1 MTSAIDAFLDHP
13 VWCDTHRSRLI
24 PLGET
29 AQVRRHGR
37 GEILF
42 KRFHPADQLLL
53 LREGSVAHETGGD
66 SEGGSWPMGNV
77 AWPWAALG
85 WSGFLPQRRNGTT
98 ARTLTPVEL
107 VSWEHDNLARS
118 FYSDPLLAVSF
129 FRIVLD
135 SVRRQFEWIR
145 GERLAAQS
153 RGPVHDRPPAVA
165 ERHARQA
172 FAPGI
177 ITALRRSAFFAQF
190 DDAALQRLAA
200 NAELTRCDPGTEL
213 VAQGEFLD
221 GLWVLAGG
229 SADSFFSTRE
239 VDGGGLGAGH
249 GGGGGESRGEGAGES
264 RGEGAGESRAEGAG
278 ESQGENA
285 GESQGER
292 LVRFLSLPARG
303 GVAAGVPTVN
313 GGFRA
318 EATVRAVSPCWFYRI
333 PTESIESL
341 IKEDPEFGRSF
352 AQRQLT
358 RLSHLIA
365 AARVPKPSADE
376 EPEIVALKSVLHQN
390 QARIPVTSELH
401 KVPHLLAHRLTTRS
415 ALASLGNVRGT
426 GSYAERA
433 VARVC
438 SDMLAG
444 VQAEVGFYE
453 EVLNAYAAV
462 TDVPEDSSPAELRGR
477 CDRIMNMA
485 FSHLRTEIRGREH
498 LPESPGHIAIINH
511 LCCPAYYQLPNDY
524 HFSFD
529 TAFVSVLLRTA
540 YGESPVRVVR
550 QSPGVEYGHNLFYSR
565 LGHITV
571 PTLESGI
578 ETTSPDEL
586 ERLRREAAEEFF
598 RQGRAA
604 IRRGE
609 NVLICPEGQCQKS
622 VNSPA
627 RFYSGAFRLALKTEP
642 EPYIVPIA
650 IAGFD
655 RRFKDVRLVALVQ
668 PPFLLS
674 EAMARQGTDDLREF
688 LDDYRARFA
697 SAVKDAQR
705 LSRRA

>member
-13 VWCDTHRSRLI
+13 VWCDTHRARLI

-29 AQVRRHGR
+29 AKARRCGP

-53 LREGSVAHETGGD
+53 LRKGSVGHEIGGEG
-66 SEGGSWPMGNV
+66 EGGSWPMGNV

-85 WSGFLPQRRNGTT
+85 WSGLLPPRRNGTM

-107 VSWEHDNLARS
+107 VSWQHDDLAS
-118 FYSDPLLAVSF
+118 IFYSDPLLAVSF

-145 GERLAAQS
+145 GERLAARSQ
-153 RGPVHDRPPAVA
+153 GPGY
-165 ERHARQA
+165 ERRAATGEPHSRQA

-190 DDAALQRLAA
+190 DDSALQRLAA
-200 NAELTRCDPGTEL
+200 DAKLTRCDPGTDL
-213 VAQGEFLD
+213 VRQDEPLS

-229 SADSFFSTRE
+229 SADSYFATRDGE
-239 VDGGGLGAGH
+239 GSGAAGQGGGAG
-249 GGGGGESRGEGAGES
+249 G
-264 RGEGAGESRAEGAG
+264 
-278 ESQGENA
+278 
-285 GESQGER
+285 SQGER
-292 LVRFLSLPARG
+292 LVRFVSLPARG
-303 GVAAGVPTVN
+303 GVAAGVPTLD
-313 GGFRA
+313 GGYRA

-333 PTESIESL
+333 PTQSIESL
-341 IKEDPEFGRSF
+341 IAEDPEFGRSF
-352 AQRQLT
+352 VQRQLA
-358 RLSHLIA
+358 RLSHLIT

-376 EPEIVALKSVLHQN
+376 EPEIVALKSLLQQN

-415 ALASLGNVRGT
+415 ALACLGNVRGT
-426 GSYAERA
+426 ASYAERA

-438 SDMLAG
+438 SDVLAG
-444 VQAEVGFYE
+444 VQAEVAFYE

-462 TDVPEDSSPAELRGR
+462 TGAPEDSQPASLRRR
-477 CDRIMNMA
+477 CDRIMAMA
-485 FSHLRTEIRGREH
+485 FDHLRTEVRGTEH
-498 LPESPGHIAIINH
+498 LPESPGHVVIINH

-529 TAFVSVLLRTA
+529 TAFISVLLNSCYR
-540 YGESPVRVVR
+540 ESPVRVVR
-550 QSPGVEYGHNLFYSR
+550 QSPGAEYGHSLFYSR

-586 ERLRREAAEEFF
+586 EELRREAAEAFF
-598 RQGRAA
+598 RRGQAA
-604 IRRGE
+604 LGRGE

-627 RFYSGAFRLALKTEP
+627 RFYSGAFRLAQKTEP

-655 RRFKDVRLVALVQ
+655 RRFKDAGLVALVQ
-668 PPFLLS
+668 PPFRLS
-674 EAMARQGTDDLREF
+674 QAMARHGTNDLRGF
-688 LDDYRARFA
+688 LDAYRSKFA
-697 SAVKDAQR
+697 VAVNDAQR
-705 LSRRA
+705 LSQSTFARS

>member
-1 MTSAIDAFLDHP
+1 MTSSIDAFLDHP
-13 VWCDTHRSRLI
+13 VWSDTHRARLI

-29 AQVRRHGR
+29 AQVRRHEPGK
-37 GEILF
+37 ILF

-53 LREGSVAHETGGD
+53 LREGSVAHETGD
-66 SEGGSWPMGNV
+66 DDEGGSWPMGNV
-77 AWPWAALG
+77 AWPWAVLG

-98 ARTLTPVEL
+98 ARALSPVEL
-107 VSWEHDNLARS
+107 VSWEHDDLARI

-153 RGPVHDRPPAVA
+153 HGPIYDRPPATGEQHV
-165 ERHARQA
+165 RQA
-172 FAPGI
+172 FATGV

-190 DDAALQRLAA
+190 DDSALQRLAA
-200 NAELTRCDPGTEL
+200 SAELTRCDPGTEL
-213 VAQGEFLD
+213 VRQDESLS

-229 SADSFFSTRE
+229 SADSFFSTCE
-239 VDGGGLGAGH
+239 GDGGGKGADNGD
-249 GGGGGESRGEGAGES
+249 GAKEN
-264 RGEGAGESRAEGAG
+264 
-278 ESQGENA
+278 QG
-285 GESQGER
+285 QR

-303 GVAAGVPTVN
+303 GVAAGVPTVD
-313 GGFRA
+313 GKFRA
-318 EATVRAVSPCWFYRI
+318 EATVRAVSTCWFYLI
-333 PTESIESL
+333 PTGSIETA
-341 IKEDPEFGRSF
+341 IAGDPEFGRSF
-352 AQRQLT
+352 AQRHLA
-358 RLSHLIA
+358 RLSHLIT

-376 EPEIVALKSVLHQN
+376 EPEMVALKSVLQQN

-401 KVPHLLAHRLTTRS
+401 KVPHLLSHRLTTRS
-415 ALASLGNVRGT
+415 ALACVGNVRGT

-444 VQAEVGFYE
+444 VQVEVGFYE

-462 TDVPEDSSPAELRGR
+462 TDAPENSDPVALRGR

-485 FSHLRTEIRGREH
+485 FGHLNTEIRGTDH
-498 LPESPGHIAIINH
+498 LPGSAGHIVIINH

-529 TAFVSVLLRTA
+529 TAFISVLLNTH

-550 QSPGVEYGHNLFYSR
+550 QSPGAEYGHNLFYSR

-578 ETTSPDEL
+578 ETAPPDEL
-586 ERLRREAAEEFF
+586 EKLRREAAERFF
-598 RQGRAA
+598 RRGRAA
-604 IRRGE
+604 IGRGE

-627 RFYSGAFRLALKTEP
+627 RFYSGAFRLALKTTP
-642 EPYIVPIA
+642 EPHIVPIA

-655 RRFKDVRLVALVQ
+655 RRFKDLRLVALVQ
-668 PPFLLS
+668 PAFRLT
-674 EAMARQGTDDLREF
+674 EAMARHGTGDLREF
-688 LDDYRARFA
+688 LDDYRVRFA
-697 SAVKDAQR
+697 AAVRDAQR

>member
-13 VWCDTHRSRLI
+13 VWRDTHRARLI

-29 AQVRRHGR
+29 ANVRRHDS

-53 LREGSVAHETGGD
+53 LRTGSVGHEIGGNG
-66 SEGGSWPMGNV
+66 EGAAWPMGNV

-85 WSGFLPQRRNGTT
+85 WSGFLPPRRNGTT
-98 ARTLTPVEL
+98 ARALTGVEL
-107 VSWEHDNLARS
+107 LSWEHEDLARI
-118 FYSDPLLAVSF
+118 FYSDPLLAVRF
-129 FRIVLD
+129 FQIVLD

-145 GERLAAQS
+145 GERLAAQ
-153 RGPVHDRPPAVA
+153 GPGLIHDRRPATG
-165 ERHARQA
+165 EQHARQA

-190 DDAALQRLAA
+190 EDPALQGLAA
-200 NAELTRCDPGTEL
+200 SAELTRCDPGTEL
-213 VAQGEFLD
+213 VRQDEALT

-229 SADSFFSTRE
+229 SAVSYFSARE
-239 VDGGGLGAGH
+239 DGGGSKGH
-249 GGGGGESRGEGAGES
+249 SGGERSSAGADADE
-264 RGEGAGESRAEGAG
+264 AT
-278 ESQGENA
+278 

-303 GVAAGVPTVN
+303 GVAAGVPTVD
-313 GGFRA
+313 GGYRA

-333 PTESIESL
+333 PMQSIENL
-341 IKEDPEFGRSF
+341 IARDPEFGRSF
-352 AQRQLT
+352 VQRHLA
-358 RLSHLIA
+358 RLSHLIT
-365 AARVPKPSADE
+365 AARVPQPSADE
-376 EPEIVALKSVLHQN
+376 EPEIVALKSVLQQN
-390 QARIPVTSELH
+390 RARIPVTSELH

-415 ALASLGNVRGT
+415 ALACLDNVQGT

-438 SDMLAG
+438 ADVLAG
-444 VQAEVGFYE
+444 IQAEVGFYE

-462 TDVPEDSSPAELRGR
+462 TGAPQDSQPAPLRRR
-477 CDRIMNMA
+477 CDRIMAMA
-485 FSHLRTEIRGREH
+485 FNHLRAEIRGTEH
-498 LPESPGHIAIINH
+498 LPGSPGHIVIINH
-511 LCCPAYYQLPNDY
+511 LCCPAYYRLPNDY

-529 TAFVSVLLRTA
+529 TAFISVLLNTC

-550 QSPGVEYGHNLFYSR
+550 QSPGAEYGHSLFYSR

-578 ETTSPDEL
+578 GTTSPDAL
-586 ERLRREAAEEFF
+586 ERLRREAAEAFF
-598 RQGRAA
+598 RRGQAA
-604 IRRGE
+604 IGRGE

-655 RRFKDVRLVALVQ
+655 RRFKDAGLVALVQ
-668 PPFLLS
+668 PPYRLS
-674 EAMARQGTDDLREF
+674 EAMAQHGTDDLREF
-688 LDDYRARFA
+688 LDDYRAKFA
-697 SAVKDAQR
+697 AAVKEAQHLSQSAV
-705 LSRRA
+705 SVP

>member
-29 AQVRRHGR
+29 AEVRRHGR

-66 SEGGSWPMGNV
+66 GEGGSWPMGNV

-153 RGPVHDRPPAVA
+153 RGPIHDRPPASG
-165 ERHARQA
+165 EQHARKA

-177 ITALRRSAFFAQF
+177 ITALRRSAFFAPF
-190 DDAALQRLAA
+190 DDSALQRLAA

-213 VAQGEFLD
+213 VRQDESLT

-229 SADSFFSTRE
+229 SADSFFSARE
-239 VDGGGLGAGH
+239 ADGCGLGAGR
-249 GGGGGESRGEGAGES
+249 GGGRGESRGEGAEKS
-264 RGEGAGESRAEGAG
+264 R
-278 ESQGENA
+278 
-285 GESQGER
+285 GER
-292 LVRFLSLPARG
+292 LVRFLALPARG
-303 GVAAGVPTVN
+303 GVAAGVPTAD

-341 IKEDPEFGRSF
+341 IEEDPEFGRSF

-358 RLSHLIA
+358 RLSHLIT

-540 YGESPVRVVR
+540 YGASPVRVVR

-604 IRRGE
+604 IGRGE

-674 EAMARQGTDDLREF
+674 DAMARRGTNDLREF
-688 LDDYRARFA
+688 LDGYREEFA
-697 SAVKDAQR
+697 AAVSDAQR

>member
-29 AQVRRHGR
+29 AKVRCHGR

-53 LREGSVAHETGGD
+53 VREGSVAHETGSD

-107 VSWEHDNLARS
+107 VSWEHDDLARI

-153 RGPVHDRPPAVA
+153 RRPIYDRPPAA
-165 ERHARQA
+165 GQQHARQA

-190 DDAALQRLAA
+190 DDSALQRLAA
-200 NAELTRCDPGTEL
+200 SAELTRCDPGTEL
-213 VAQGEFLD
+213 VRQDESLG

-239 VDGGGLGAGH
+239 ADAGGLGAGR
-249 GGGGGESRGEGAGES
+249 GRGSGESRGEGAEES
-264 RGEGAGESRAEGAG
+264 R
-278 ESQGENA
+278 
-285 GESQGER
+285 GER

-303 GVAAGVPTVN
+303 GVAAGVLAVD

-341 IKEDPEFGRSF
+341 IKKDPEFGRSF

-358 RLSHLIA
+358 RLSHLIT

-415 ALASLGNVRGT
+415 ALACLGNVRGT

-453 EVLNAYAAV
+453 EVLSAYAAV
-462 TDVPEDSSPAELRGR
+462 TDAPEASRPAELRGH
-477 CDRIMNMA
+477 CDRIMSMA
-485 FSHLRTEIRGREH
+485 FSHLRTEIRGTEH
-498 LPESPGHIAIINH
+498 LPESPGQIVIINH

-529 TAFVSVLLRTA
+529 TSFVSVLLRTA
-540 YGESPVRVVR
+540 YGEPPVRVVR

-604 IRRGE
+604 IGRRE

-674 EAMARQGTDDLREF
+674 GAMARQGTNDLREF
-688 LDDYRARFA
+688 LDGYRAEFA
-697 SAVKDAQR
+697 AAVGDAQR
-705 LSRRA
+705 LSRRE

>member
-13 VWCDTHRSRLI
+13 VWSDTHRSRLI
-24 PLGET
+24 PLGES
-29 AQVRRHGR
+29 AKVRRHGR

-66 SEGGSWPMGNV
+66 GEGGSWPMGNV

-107 VSWEHDNLARS
+107 VTWEHDDLARI

-153 RGPVHDRPPAVA
+153 RGPIHDRPPATG
-165 ERHARQA
+165 EQRARQA

-190 DDAALQRLAA
+190 DDSALQRLAA

-213 VAQGEFLD
+213 VAQGESLD

-239 VDGGGLGAGH
+239 VDGRGLGTGH
-249 GGGGGESRGEGAGES
+249 VGCE
-264 RGEGAGESRAEGAG
+264 
-278 ESQGENA
+278 

-292 LVRFLSLPARG
+292 LVRFVSLPARG
-303 GVAAGVPTVN
+303 GIAAGVPAVD

-333 PTESIESL
+333 PTESIETL
-341 IKEDPEFGRSF
+341 IEQDPEFGRSF

-438 SDMLAG
+438 ADMLAG
-444 VQAEVGFYE
+444 VKLEVGFYE

-462 TDVPEDSSPAELRGR
+462 TDAPKDSKPAELRGR

-485 FSHLRTEIRGREH
+485 FSHLRTEIRGKEH
-498 LPESPGHIAIINH
+498 LPESPGHIVIINH

-598 RQGRAA
+598 RRGRAA
-604 IRRGE
+604 IGRGE

-668 PPFLLS
+668 PPFRLS
-674 EAMARQGTDDLREF
+674 EAMPRQGTDNLREF

>member
-13 VWCDTHRSRLI
+13 VWCDTHRARLI

-29 AQVRRHGR
+29 AQVRRHEP

-53 LREGSVAHETGGD
+53 LREGSVGHETGGD
-66 SEGGSWPMGNV
+66 DEGGSWPMGNV
-77 AWPWAALG
+77 AWPWAVLG

-98 ARTLTPVEL
+98 ARALTPVEL
-107 VSWEHDNLARS
+107 LSWQHDDLARI

-145 GERLAAQS
+145 NERLAAQS
-153 RGPVHDRPPAVA
+153 QGPIYERPPATG
-165 ERHARQA
+165 EQRARQA

-190 DDAALQRLAA
+190 DDSALQRLAA
-200 NAELTRCDPGTEL
+200 SAKLTWCDPGTEL
-213 VAQGEFLD
+213 ARQDDSLS

-239 VDGGGLGAGH
+239 GDGGGKGACNGD
-249 GGGGGESRGEGAGES
+249 GMKESR
-264 RGEGAGESRAEGAG
+264 
-278 ESQGENA
+278 
-285 GESQGER
+285 GER

-303 GVAAGVPTVN
+303 GVAAGVPTVD
-313 GGFRA
+313 GGYRA
-318 EATVRAVSPCWFYRI
+318 EATVRAVSPCWFYLI
-333 PTESIESL
+333 PTQSIQTV
-341 IKEDPEFGRSF
+341 IAGDPEFGRSF
-352 AQRQLT
+352 AQRHLV
-358 RLSHLIA
+358 RLSHLIT

-376 EPEIVALKSVLHQN
+376 EPEMVALKSVLQQN

-415 ALASLGNVRGT
+415 ALACVGNVRGT

-453 EVLNAYAAV
+453 EVLNAYTAV
-462 TDVPEDSSPAELRGR
+462 TDAPEDADSAALRGR

-485 FSHLRTEIRGREH
+485 FSHLSTEIRGTDH
-498 LPESPGHIAIINH
+498 LPGSAGHIVFINH

-529 TAFVSVLLRTA
+529 TAFISVLLNSH

-550 QSPGVEYGHNLFYSR
+550 QSPGAEYGHNLFYSR

-586 ERLRREAAEEFF
+586 ERLRREAAERFF
-598 RQGRAA
+598 RRGRAA
-604 IRRGE
+604 IGRGE

-627 RFYSGAFRLALKTEP
+627 RFYSGAFRLALKTTP

-668 PPFLLS
+668 PPFSLS
-674 EAMARQGTDDLREF
+674 EAMGQRGTDDLREF

-697 SAVKDAQR
+697 AAVKDAQR

>member
-29 AQVRRHGR
+29 AKVCRHGR

-66 SEGGSWPMGNV
+66 GEGGSWPMGNV

-107 VSWEHDNLARS
+107 VSWEHDDLARI

-145 GERLAAQS
+145 GERLAAQG
-153 RGPVHDRPPAVA
+153 RGPIYGRRPATG
-165 ERHARQA
+165 EQHARQA

-190 DDAALQRLAA
+190 DDSALQRLAA
-200 NAELTRCDPGTEL
+200 GAKLTRCEPGTEL
-213 VAQGEFLD
+213 VAQGASLD

-229 SADSFFSTRE
+229 SADSFFSARE
-239 VDGGGLGAGH
+239 VDGGGLGTGH
-249 GGGGGESRGEGAGES
+249 GGGGGKSRREAAGES
-264 RGEGAGESRAEGAG
+264 R
-278 ESQGENA
+278 
-285 GESQGER
+285 GER

-303 GVAAGVPTVN
+303 GVAAGVPAMD

-341 IKEDPEFGRSF
+341 IEEEPEFGRSF

-365 AARVPKPSADE
+365 AARVPQPSADE

-415 ALASLGNVRGT
+415 ALACLGNVRGT

-438 SDMLAG
+438 SDVLAG

-462 TDVPEDSSPAELRGR
+462 TDAPEDSGPAELRGR
-477 CDRIMNMA
+477 CDRIMKVA

-598 RQGRAA
+598 RRGRAA
-604 IRRGE
+604 IGRGE

-627 RFYSGAFRLALKTEP
+627 RFYSGAFRLALEADP
-642 EPYIVPIA
+642 EPHIAPIA

-674 EAMARQGTDDLREF
+674 ESMARQGTDNLREF

>member
-1 MTSAIDAFLDHP
+1 MTSAIDDFLDHP

-29 AQVRRHGR
+29 AKVRRHGR

-53 LREGSVAHETGGD
+53 VREGSVAHETGGD
-66 SEGGSWPMGNV
+66 GEGGSWPMGNV

-107 VSWEHDNLARS
+107 VSWEHDDLARI

-153 RGPVHDRPPAVA
+153 RRPVYDRPPAGGQQ
-165 ERHARQA
+165 HARRA

-190 DDAALQRLAA
+190 EDSALQRLAA
-200 NAELTRCDPGTEL
+200 SAELTRCDPGTEP
-213 VAQGEFLD
+213 VAQGESLG

-239 VDGGGLGAGH
+239 ADAGGSGAGRGGGR
-249 GGGGGESRGEGAGES
+249 GESRGEGAEEH
-264 RGEGAGESRAEGAG
+264 RGA
-278 ESQGENA
+278 
-285 GESQGER
+285 R

-303 GVAAGVPTVN
+303 GVAAGVPTVD
-313 GGFRA
+313 GGYRA
-318 EATVRAVSPCWFYRI
+318 EATVRALSPCWFYRM
-333 PTESIESL
+333 PTQSIEAL
-341 IKEDPEFGRSF
+341 VEEDPEFGRSF

-462 TDVPEDSSPAELRGR
+462 TDAPEDSSPPELRGR

-498 LPESPGHIAIINH
+498 LPESPGHIAIVNH

-540 YGESPVRVVR
+540 YGASPVRVVR

-578 ETTSPDEL
+578 ETASPDEL

-598 RQGRAA
+598 RRGRAA
-604 IRRGE
+604 IGRGE

-674 EAMARQGTDDLREF
+674 ESMARQGTDNLREF

>member
-1 MTSAIDAFLDHP
+1 M
-13 VWCDTHRSRLI
+13 
-24 PLGET
+24 
-29 AQVRRHGR
+29 
-37 GEILF
+37 
-42 KRFHPADQLLL
+42 
-53 LREGSVAHETGGD
+53 
-66 SEGGSWPMGNV
+66 
-77 AWPWAALG
+77 
-85 WSGFLPQRRNGTT
+85 
-98 ARTLTPVEL
+98 
-107 VSWEHDNLARS
+107 
-118 FYSDPLLAVSF
+118 
-129 FRIVLD
+129 
-135 SVRRQFEWIR
+135 
-145 GERLAAQS
+145 
-153 RGPVHDRPPAVA
+153 
-165 ERHARQA
+165 
-172 FAPGI
+172 
-177 ITALRRSAFFAQF
+177 
-190 DDAALQRLAA
+190 
-200 NAELTRCDPGTEL
+200 
-213 VAQGEFLD
+213 AQGESLD

-229 SADSFFSTRE
+229 SADSFFSARE
-239 VDGGGLGAGH
+239 VDGGGLGTGH
-249 GGGGGESRGEGAGES
+249 GGGGGKSRGEGAGES
-264 RGEGAGESRAEGAG
+264 R
-278 ESQGENA
+278 
-285 GESQGER
+285 GER

-303 GVAAGVPTVN
+303 GVAAGVPAVD

-333 PTESIESL
+333 PTESMESL
-341 IKEDPEFGRSF
+341 IEEDPEFGRSF

-365 AARVPKPSADE
+365 AARVPRPSADE

-415 ALASLGNVRGT
+415 ALACLGNVRGT

-438 SDMLAG
+438 SDVLAG

-462 TDVPEDSSPAELRGR
+462 TDAPEDSSPAELRGR
-477 CDRIMNMA
+477 CDRIMNVA

-578 ETTSPDEL
+578 ETTAPDEL

-598 RQGRAA
+598 RRGRAA
-604 IRRGE
+604 IGRGE

-655 RRFKDVRLVALVQ
+655 RRFKDVRLVARVQ
-668 PPFLLS
+668 PPFRLS
-674 EAMARQGTDDLREF
+674 EAIARQGTNDLREF
-688 LDDYRARFA
+688 LDGYRAEFA
-697 SAVKDAQR
+697 AAVRDAQR